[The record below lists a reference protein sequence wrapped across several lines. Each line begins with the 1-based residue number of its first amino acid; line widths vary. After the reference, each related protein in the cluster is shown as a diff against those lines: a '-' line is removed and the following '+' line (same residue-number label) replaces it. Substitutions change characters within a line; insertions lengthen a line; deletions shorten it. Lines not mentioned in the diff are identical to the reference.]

1 MDMLALFAPPDLI
14 NGLLLKLGL
23 GRETINYVVW
33 PFIQIGAVATVLAG
47 WAAYA
52 SYLERK
58 ISAFMQARLGPM
70 RVGPWGLLQP
80 IADAIKLLTKED
92 LKPDRADTYIFFY
105 APFIAVVAAFVVFV
119 VIPFAPDWGVIT
131 DLNIGLLFVLSVSS

>member
-1 MDMLALFAPPDLI
+1 MPTFALFAPPNIIDS
-14 NGLLLKLGL
+14 LLL
-23 GRETINYVVW
+23 RFFSPETVSYVVF
-33 PFIQIGAVATVLAG
+33 PFIQIGAVVTAVAV
-47 WAAYA
+47 WALYA

-92 LKPDRADTYIFFY
+92 IRPDKADTYIFF
-105 APFIAVVAAFVVFV
+105 
-119 VIPFAPDWGVIT
+119 FAP
-131 DLNIGLLFVLSVSS
+131 

>member
-23 GRETINYVVW
+23 GRETINHVVW
-33 PFIQIGAVATVLAG
+33 PFIQIGAVATALAG

-80 IADAIKLLTKED
+80 IADAVKLITKED
-92 LKPDRADTYIFFY
+92 FKPDKADTYIFFF
-105 APFIAVVAAFVVFV
+105 APFISVAAAFVVFA
-119 VIPFAPDWGVIT
+119 VIPFGPDWA
-131 DLNIGLLFVLSVSS
+131 